1 MVVHV
6 RLSHALRN
14 KMYNILCKT
23 NFNHFPKRWQHMYMY
38 TAETCIHKGG
48 GAYLKR
54 VKSCY
59 FSTIVQLSY
68 GLHMAGIINTQG
80 CNMGNPCS
88 CLANFGAKV
97 DISRNWSVTIRL
109 PYYLTI
115 SYGCLAAALRN
126 RAIFSK

>member
-1 MVVHV
+1 
-6 RLSHALRN
+6 
-14 KMYNILCKT
+14 
-23 NFNHFPKRWQHMYMY
+23 MY
-38 TAETCIHKGG
+38 TAQTCIHKGG

>member
-1 MVVHV
+1 MVV

-14 KMYNILCKT
+14 KIYNILCKT
-23 NFNHFPKRWQHMYMY
+23 NFNHFPKRWQHTY

-68 GLHMAGIINTQG
+68 GLHMAGIIYTQG
-80 CNMGNPCS
+80 GNMGNRRGLPCS
-88 CLANFGAKV
+88 CLAA
-97 DISRNWSVTIRL
+97 
-109 PYYLTI
+109 
-115 SYGCLAAALRN
+115 
-126 RAIFSK
+126 